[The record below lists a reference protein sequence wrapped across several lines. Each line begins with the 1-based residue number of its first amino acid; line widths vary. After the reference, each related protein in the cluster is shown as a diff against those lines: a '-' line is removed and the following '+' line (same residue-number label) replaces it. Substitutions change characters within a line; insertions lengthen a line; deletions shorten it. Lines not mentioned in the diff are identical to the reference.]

1 MPLQFDHSDNAAK
14 NKCLFFKSP
23 VITNMLVYLWNRYC
37 IHFLMKIVLQK
48 CGKRE
53 SGEEL
58 WKGNTM
64 LHLLSFF
71 NFERAHY
78 RL

>member
-1 MPLQFDHSDNAAK
+1 MFVFQIPSY
-14 NKCLFFKSP
+14 NKTCWFTCGIGITFVFF
-23 VITNMLVYLWNRYC
+23 
-37 IHFLMKIVLQK
+37 MKIVLQK

-64 LHLLSFF
+64 MHLLSFF